1 MFSNF
6 TFYAKTTPEFANA
19 FQTFMPQ
26 WVASLVP
33 YYQVAKKH
41 DAELFGTSRVLD
53 FNADKSNI
61 VVDNGIL
68 YHISNVPGYF
78 ISMAVSADHKGATPG
93 NWHYDFHYDEP
104 NHLNNVWNFVAYNS
118 YLSRISN
125 SKAPYDEVANAVNAY
140 FRQLTGDPDVF
151 LSLSWSSYI
160 CLTKRAKQF
169 VMDHYYL
176 D

>member
-26 WVASLVP
+26 WVESLVP
-33 YYQVAKKH
+33 YYYVAKRNN
-41 DAELFGTSRVLD
+41 AELFGLSRVLD
-53 FNADKSNI
+53 FSKDANI
-61 VVDNGIL
+61 IEDNGVL
-68 YHISNVPGYF
+68 YHITNIPGYF

-125 SKAPYDEVANAVNAY
+125 SKAPYDEVANAVNDY
-140 FRQLTGDPDVF
+140 FLQLTGDPDVF
-151 LSLSWSSYI
+151 FSLSFSSYI
-160 CLTKRAKQF
+160 KESNF
-169 VMDHYYL
+169 
-176 D
+176 

>member
-26 WVASLVP
+26 WVESLVP
-33 YYQVAKKH
+33 YYYVAKRNN
-41 DAELFGTSRVLD
+41 AELFGLSRVLD
-53 FNADKSNI
+53 FSKDANI
-61 VVDNGIL
+61 IEDNGVL
-68 YHISNVPGYF
+68 YHITNIPGYF

-118 YLSRISN
+118 
-125 SKAPYDEVANAVNAY
+125 DY
-140 FRQLTGDPDVF
+140 FLQLTGDPDVF
-151 LSLSWSSYI
+151 FSLSFSSYI
-160 CLTKRAKQF
+160 CLTDRAKRY
-169 VMDHYYL
+169 VMEHYYL
-176 D
+176 N

>member
-26 WVASLVP
+26 WVESLVP
-33 YYQVAKKH
+33 YYYVAKRNN
-41 DAELFGTSRVLD
+41 AELFGLSRVLD
-53 FNADKSNI
+53 FSKDANI
-61 VVDNGIL
+61 IEDNGVL
-68 YHISNVPGYF
+68 YHITNIPGYF

-125 SKAPYDEVANAVNAY
+125 SKAPYDEVANAVNDY
-140 FRQLTGDPDVF
+140 FLQLTGDPDVF
-151 LSLSWSSYI
+151 FSLSFSSYI
-160 CLTKRAKQF
+160 CLTDRAKRY
-169 VMDHYYL
+169 VMEHYYL
-176 D
+176 K